1 VAGAVEERLRAV
13 GRRYAVIVR
22 TAVVTGVSVVALL
35 QAEPDRLPVLLA
47 LVAAL
52 AAWSVVFVT
61 LVSRRWVVPVDTA
74 VIAALCLAQPWAVP
88 VEAVANSTNWVLAA
102 VSSTAVAHQWYTSVR
117 GGSVLTTALVLTYVA
132 GAGLAAPEDWGYS
145 VSIGLWTFVEAAM
158 SRALFLLVR
167 TGARVA
173 DRGAAESE
181 RVRRESAVAEA
192 RRADEREHLAAL
204 HDTAAATLLAT
215 GLGMVRGSEPWLA
228 CQAARDL
235 EVLAAR
241 AHAAE
246 GRADLAR
253 LLGDVARH
261 SVVHVDLRT
270 PDVVRLPAPAA
281 VAFSRAVHEALSN
294 VARHAGVDR
303 ASVVVTHD
311 SDVTT
316 VEVTDTG
323 RGFDPE
329 RIPAHRRG
337 LSGSIV
343 DRMVRAG
350 GRATVTARPG
360 AGTRVCLVW
369 PDE

>member
-1 VAGAVEERLRAV
+1 M

-22 TAVVTGVSVVALL
+22 TTVVTGVSVVALL
-35 QAEPDRLPVLLA
+35 QAEPDRLPVLLG

-52 AAWSVVFVT
+52 AVWSVVFVT

-102 VSSTAVAHQWYTSVR
+102 VSITAVADQWYTSAL
-117 GGSVLTTALVLTYVA
+117 GGSVLTTAIVLAYLA
-132 GAGLAAPEDWGYS
+132 GAYRTAPADWGYS

-167 TGARVA
+167 AGARVA

-228 CQAARDL
+228 GQAARDL

-241 AHAAE
+241 AEATK
-246 GRADLAR
+246 GRVDLAR

-261 SVVHVDLRT
+261 SVVSVDLRA
-270 PDVVRLPAPAA
+270 PEMVRLPAPAA
-281 VAFSRAVHEALSN
+281 VALSRAVHEGLSN

-303 ASVVVTHD
+303 ASVVVDHD
-311 SDVTT
+311 AGVTT
-316 VEVTDTG
+316 VEVTDRG

-329 RIPAHRRG
+329 RIPEHRRG
-337 LSGSIV
+337 VSGSIV
-343 DRMVRAG
+343 ERMERAG
-350 GRATVTARPG
+350 GRATVMARPG
-360 AGTRVCLVW
+360 DGTRVLLVW